1 MTQRIQWILQPICR
15 AQAWTRAGI
24 AAALV
29 LMLISPV
36 LYGQFITGS
45 ISGTVRD
52 PSGAVVPRANVTL
65 INRGHKRQPRHR
77 HQ

>member
-1 MTQRIQWILQPICR
+1 MTQIMQWILQPICK

-24 AAALV
+24 ATALA

-45 ISGTVRD
+45 LSGTVRD
-52 PSGAVVPRANVTL
+52 PSGAVVPKASV
-65 INRGHKRQPRHR
+65 IA